1 MNKDSIK
8 IGVVGLGTVGAGV
21 VRALRRNRAIVRAR
35 CGVDVEVRRVAD
47 LDAGKLRATNL
58 PQRCLSRDYAD
69 ILTDPDIQI
78 VVELIGG
85 TTAAHKLAA
94 GTLQAGK
101 HLVLANKALLASHWR
116 EIFTLAHRQHCAIG
130 FEASVMAGIPVIRT
144 IEEGLAGNRVR
155 SMFGILNGT
164 SNFILTR
171 IAKRG
176 MEFRRALEE
185 AQRRGLCE
193 ANPALDIDGHDA
205 AQKLSILASIA
216 LGKWLAPSSIYCEGI
231 GHVERQDVAEARDQ
245 FGYVIRPLAI
255 FKARKDK
262 VEARVHPTLV
272 PADHP
277 LAAIENEFNAIHI
290 NADTAGPVTLAGK
303 GAGEKPAA
311 SGVISDVIGLAR
323 ALHQKGENA
332 ALVPFPPAKQKAR
345 VARMDAV
352 ETKFYLRFTVVDR
365 PGVLSFITGELGRQ
379 KVSIA
384 SCHQRGRSASGSV
397 PVVMITH
404 QAREGAVRKA
414 LAVVDAARRMVKRK
428 TVAIRIEE

>member
-1 MNKDSIK
+1 MRKDSIK

-21 VRALRRNRAIVRAR
+21 VKALRRNRSVVRDR

-47 LDAGKLRATNL
+47 IDAKKLKAVKL
-58 PQRCLSRDYAD
+58 PERCLTRDYAD
-69 ILTDPDIQI
+69 IIADPEIQI

-85 TTAAHKLAA
+85 TSAARKLATGA
-94 GTLQAGK
+94 LRAGK
-101 HLVLANKALLASHWR
+101 HLVLANKALLATHWR
-116 EIFTLAHRQHCAIG
+116 EIFTLAHKQRCAIG
-130 FEASVMAGIPVIRT
+130 FEASVMAGVPVIRT
-144 IEEGLAGNRVR
+144 IEEALAGNKIK
-155 SMFGILNGT
+155 SMLAILNGT

-176 MEFRRALEE
+176 MEFRRALDE
-185 AQRRGLCE
+185 ARRRGLCE
-193 ANPALDIDGHDA
+193 ANASLDIDGHDA

-216 LGKWLAPSSIYCEGI
+216 LGKWLPPAWVYREGI
-231 GHVERQDVAEARDQ
+231 GHVERWDVVEARDG

-255 FKARKDK
+255 FKAHGGTA
-262 VEARVHPTLV
+262 EARVHPTLV
-272 PADHP
+272 PANHP

-290 NADTAGPVTLAGK
+290 TADTAGPITLAGK

-323 ALHQKGENA
+323 AIHQKGDDA
-332 ALVPFPPAKQKAR
+332 ALVPLPPVSEKVRATPMTQ
-345 VARMDAV
+345 V
-352 ETKFYLRFTVVDR
+352 ESKFYLRFTVVDR

-404 QAREGAVRKA
+404 HAREGAVRKA
-414 LAVVDAARRMVKRK
+414 LANVDTARRIVKRK